1 MANQLP
7 YTPIAGV
14 VPCPGGWLVQPGR
27 LLGVTIAPDEPH
39 VLATLAEVIDYR
51 PTYAVIVLGTP
62 LGLVDSPNGGYR
74 QCDLAAR
81 EMLGWPRRVDIAR
94 VPSRLGLY
102 ADSYAAAKRAEPW
115 LTPLAYRHF
124 RWLREADKEI
134 KPYHQRRI
142 YSASPELS
150 YYVVHGDKPTVHS
163 AFWREGPQE
172 RLQLIRDRLP
182 GLKAL
187 THASPPAGA
196 GLRHVVDAA
205 GLLWTARR
213 IAGKAITR
221 LPAHPEWDSEGR
233 RIELV
238 R

>member
-51 PTYAVIVLGTP
+51 PTYAVIVLGVP
-62 LGLVDSPNGGYR
+62 VGIVDAPNGGYR
-74 QCDLAAR
+74 DCDLAAR
-81 EMLGWPRRVDIAR
+81 EMLGWPRRVDIPR
-94 VPSRLGLY
+94 VPSREALY
-102 ADSYAAAKRAEPW
+102 APSFEEAKRAEPW
-115 LTPLAYRHF
+115 LTPLAYRRF
-124 RWLREADKEI
+124 RWLREVDKEI

-150 YYVVHGDKPTVHS
+150 FYVVHGDTPTNS
-163 AFWREGPQE
+163 SPFWHDGPHE
-172 RLQLIRDRLP
+172 RLELIRERLP

-187 THASPPAGA
+187 AHSVPPSGA
-196 GLRHVVDAA
+196 ALRHVVDAA

-221 LPAHPEWDSEGR
+221 LPAHPQWDSDGR

>member
-1 MANQLP
+1 MANNLP

-14 VPCPGGWLVQPGR
+14 VPCPGGWLVQPAR
-27 LLGVTIAPDEPH
+27 LLGVTIAPEEPH

-51 PTYAVIVLGTP
+51 PTYTVIVLGAP
-62 LGLVDSPNGGYR
+62 VGLADTPNGGYR
-74 QCDLAAR
+74 TCDVAAR
-81 EMLGWPRRVDIAR
+81 EMLGWPRRLDIAH
-94 VPSRLGLY
+94 VPSREGLY
-102 ADSYAAAKRAEPW
+102 AKSFEAAQRAEPW
-115 LTPLAYRHF
+115 LTPLAFRHF
-124 RWLREADKEI
+124 RWIREVDIEI

-150 YYVVHGDKPTVHS
+150 FYVVHSDTPTETS
-163 AFWREGPQE
+163 PFWRDGPQE
-172 RLQLIRDRLP
+172 RLKLMRDRLP

-187 THASPPAGA
+187 ANSAPPRGAS
-196 GLRHVVDAA
+196 LRHAVDAA

-213 IAGKAITR
+213 IAGRAITR
-221 LPAHPEWDSEGR
+221 LPTHPEWDSEGR